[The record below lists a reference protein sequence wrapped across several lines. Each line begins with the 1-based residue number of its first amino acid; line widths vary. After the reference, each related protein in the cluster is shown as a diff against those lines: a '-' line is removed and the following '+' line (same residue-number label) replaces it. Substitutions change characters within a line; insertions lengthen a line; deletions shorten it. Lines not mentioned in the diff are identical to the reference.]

1 MFMLKDRLNY
11 MTSVNDDRYADAPHV
26 KGNFE
31 VVEIDLE
38 HVFVE
43 RMHRGEPTR

>member
-1 MFMLKDRLNY
+1 MWLRLPDINQLGEVLGQIHAAGS
-11 MTSVNDDRYADAPHV
+11 TVRD
-26 KGNFE
+26 FE